1 MYHAVRSSSEIF
13 ESVEDLSWWH
23 TVTGIRGLLGSAAG
37 AARFGTRHSR
47 RQAARAPCHWG
58 DLPAL
63 GANRGQLI
71 LTHSLTD
78 RLRVFPQLLLP
89 NNKLLSKKNPSRSSL
104 KKLGLYLQHASSD
117 INNLITSA
125 NNKVLHNL
133 IKEYFF
139 PLILGKAYAKQ
150 IVCGIFFAHPQ
161 QRILNIWKQRKDCQ
175 SLKSSCFHSSFK
187 LQINS

>member
-1 MYHAVRSSSEIF
+1 MCHAVWSSEMF
-13 ESVEDLSWWH
+13 ESVENLSWWH
-23 TVTGIRGLLGSAAG
+23 TVTGIRGLLVQLLAP
-37 AARFGTRHSR
+37 FGTRHSR

-58 DLPAL
+58 DLPGT

-71 LTHSLTD
+71 STHSLTD
-78 RLRVFPQLLLP
+78 RLWVFPQPLLP
-89 NNKLLSKKNPSRSSL
+89 NNKLLSKKTNRSSL

-117 INNLITSA
+117 INNLISSA

-133 IKEYFF
+133 IKVFF
-139 PLILGKAYAKQ
+139 SINTWKVYAKQ

-161 QRILNIWKQRKDCQ
+161 QRILNIWKHRKDCQ